1 MTTRTCGQTSP
12 ATGSGTW
19 RACRAAA
26 RICAV
31 SAMLPA
37 LAMPAI
43 AQSAQ
48 WPLRPVRIVYPF
60 AAGGGGDLVARTL
73 ATELS
78 RDLGQSFLV
87 DNRAGGNGNIGTE
100 VVARAQPDGYT
111 LLVTTNA
118 TIAINPQL
126 FRKVVTYDPV
136 KDFAP
141 VTLLAS
147 QPFALVAHPSL
158 PAKTVLDL
166 IAIARAKPGTLN
178 YASSGSGGGAHLAG
192 EMLRT
197 FAGIDLT
204 HVPYKGSNPA
214 LAALVGGQVQFM
226 FVAILAA
233 TPFIEQGKLRA
244 IAVSTR
250 TRSAALPNVPAVAE
264 TPGLEKFE
272 SDLWYG
278 LLAPAR
284 TPPAIID
291 RLYTA
296 TRAALS
302 RPEIRNR
309 FEATGT
315 TLVLDTPRA
324 FAQQIRE
331 DIARWGGVIATAK
344 ITPEY

>member
-1 MTTRTCGQTSP
+1 MNASP
-12 ATGSGTW
+12 RSSS
-19 RACRAAA
+19 RAAVGMTA
-26 RICAV
+26 CV
-31 SAMLPA
+31 A
-37 LAMPAI
+37 LAMTLAI
-43 AQSAQ
+43 AAAPAGAQ
-48 WPLRPVRIVYPF
+48 PTDWPSRPVRIVYPF

-73 ATELS
+73 AAELS
-78 RDLGQSFLV
+78 KDLGQSFLV
-87 DNRAGGNGNIGTE
+87 DNRTGGNGTIGTE
-100 VVARAQPDGYT
+100 LVARAQADGYT

-147 QPFALVAHPSL
+147 QPFVLVANPAL
-158 PAKTVLDL
+158 PAKTVPDL

-197 FAGIDLT
+197 FAGIDIT
-204 HVPYKGSNPA
+204 HVPYKGSSPA
-214 LAALVGGQVQFM
+214 LAALVGGHVQFM
-226 FVAILAA
+226 FVSILAA

-250 TRSAALPNVPAVAE
+250 QRSPALPNVPAVAE

-278 LLAPAR
+278 LLAPAK
-284 TPPAIID
+284 TPPAIVA
-291 RLYTA
+291 RLHAA
-296 TRAALS
+296 TRTALT

-309 FEATGT
+309 FEATGISF
-315 TLVLDTPRA
+315 VLNTPKE
-324 FAQQIRE
+324 FAQAIRE
-331 DIARWGGVIATAK
+331 DIARWGGVIASAK
-344 ITPEY
+344 ISPEF